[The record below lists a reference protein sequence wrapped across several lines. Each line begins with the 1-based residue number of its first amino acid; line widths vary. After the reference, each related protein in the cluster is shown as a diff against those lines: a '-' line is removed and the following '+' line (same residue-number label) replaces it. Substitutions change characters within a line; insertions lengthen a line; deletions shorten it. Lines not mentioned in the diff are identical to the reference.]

1 MNTEGLKKTTNLKQL
16 GKTLLLTGMLLL
28 CGVSAKAQAVI
39 MYNSY
44 YLTHDIAGTS
54 VNPAATNSF
63 NPETCLW
70 VYAQNNYIRT
80 ANSSGTAITANN
92 NYLQYTGIT
101 LGANGFDWY
110 NAQNNS
116 NVYHR
121 TGGFLNR
128 TYHYLR
134 LNGTTWQINSTNSN
148 NGTLYNATITTT
160 NAIDNLNVTISANGI
175 SGNTIYLVHSD
186 LEGTFTPAY
195 TRYQFNNT
203 NHYWYFNEDHNTAPS
218 PINANTLTPTYTWSV
233 VSGDATIDPTTGAL
247 TLNQTVSGNITVR
260 LTVSDIS
267 PVNNKYI
274 DYTITSSP
282 VAGSTSYET
291 VFNSFNLNPR
301 NATLD
306 VNQSQTFTASA
317 TATTYEVIIPN
328 HITLLCPNGGGSTQ
342 YYYLSGPDGSNL
354 YTSIEDFSQY
364 QDDGHPNVNYEWNL
378 SSEATGYMT
387 YGHTGATTTVSYT
400 TQASSAIVA
409 TLTVTAT
416 VSDGNSGTTT
426 ETLTAIVKGYAPLV
440 QPTITAHG
448 SRVNITTPSLDA
460 EIWYTIDDGDPSDPN
475 NADRIKYAGP
485 FTVEGSPVT
494 VKAVSYRNG
503 NYSSVA
509 TETVTLTLTPP
520 VISFEPSSD
529 GTRATTTIIGHH
541 DGIAIHYTTDGT
553 EPNASSLTYTDHF
566 TVTSGTTVK
575 AFVAKTG
582 WHDSETVQETYTATK
597 LETPS
602 IEFSV
607 LGVRFHSSDEEVTYY
622 YTTDDSNPTT
632 SSTPWHDGDTP
643 IHGLADGTTIKVMA
657 VKPGFL
663 TSDIA
668 TGTYE
673 ELTHYVFMYTRNG
686 VYHFLGNDNGE
697 PFDCLYFNSSEI
709 VWAGKPTST
718 GTDTWTVVPTNNGW
732 HMHLCT
738 NGGSTGE
745 LHFSNESSS
754 HFLIVEKNTDA
765 PLGTLIYYHP
775 TNFTNYAL
783 EFGDYE
789 WISTPPTGD
798 LVPAKVVHKVTGT
811 DGDDYAVHVASIT
824 PSVDH
829 GGLAV
834 LYPPTD
840 GNPDDDEY
848 MTIVGQVLG
857 SNPSYLP
864 DYFTV
869 GFEYNPVGYFIEG
882 GNTLLTDIPATATSF
897 TYSYEFVDEVSEWC
911 TIETIDDNGV
921 RKGVVKYVKDPG
933 HNMEIQVR
941 VIASPVGYSNV
952 TREAIAT
959 FTIVSDP
966 PLEHPVITHL
976 GTTNMYEI
984 TTTAENAIIQYN
996 LDGSEWFQYYTPLEV
1011 VTPGTVIYARSYRP
1025 SDNQTS
1031 EVVSYIVTGTLL
1043 QAPIIS
1049 ADQNGNVTITDPN
1062 SFVSSATIHYTTDGT
1077 DPTGSSTTYSGSFPV
1092 SNGTT
1097 VKAIIVADNYTDSP
1111 ITELLVLFNNVSGGV
1126 VTLNDYEDHNWSY
1139 YQPHGGID
1147 ASYGYPDELCSPY
1160 PRNVKIT
1167 YYGYGDNNLS
1177 TSAVAAPAAN
1187 TFTTSTTTSDV
1198 KVGIGENEN
1207 ENTFIYYKTLERDA
1221 NGLYPYRMIFN
1232 PFYVRPKS
1240 GNTYTGFYKWRVKS
1254 VTGGSISN
1262 SAGTTIA
1269 TTSTTSANNV
1279 WLDADETYYFNPS
1292 DNGETN
1298 VNNITSMTV
1307 EFEALWAAAEVST
1320 NGSFSNGYNSVERNF
1335 YVRRNNTNANVF
1347 SSTTPCTYSS
1357 FYPNGTTDGTSA
1369 AAMGNRVSVQ
1379 SGTAQ
1384 ADSKVEYHIWSN
1396 TTALNTGGYKVDIG
1410 RGMTASGNGPSLT
1423 PLSGTHNADK
1433 NARLRIETGSY
1444 NGGTSNLYGTP
1455 TVNNYLVHLD
1465 LIFGSDYDR
1474 AKGDNTLLTFANGNT
1489 IQHGAHAATG
1499 ARWLSFQHLDIW
1511 VKSGRMQPG
1520 YFTDASAGY
1529 NRTFYCRSTLE
1540 NNNYPGITYLTVEGG
1555 EFATINGGR
1564 GNKTDGVALEDDIVF
1579 SLRIKGGTIH
1589 GSIYGAASANPSF
1602 GGRRVIMTGG
1612 MVEGWIAGG
1621 CDGTTSGGGAT
1632 LGNAYFYIGGNGKVG
1647 NTANPDRELDGT
1659 MGGNVF
1665 GAGRGRS
1672 DQGTSAQPA
1681 SMKNA
1686 FIVLADDGF
1695 VLRDLYGGGDYGY
1708 TGVVTHDG
1716 QTSPATAANFFIL
1729 GGTLNG
1735 SVFGGGN
1742 NNNSACTN
1750 ANINMTGG
1758 LVKGGIY
1765 GGSNNS
1771 GEMSY
1776 NVTMH
1781 IDGGQVGVD
1790 NDNQANIHGGGYGQP
1805 TRVNGNVDITLGTT
1819 TQTTPGVTVYGDVYG
1834 GSALGYVN
1842 GTATSSY
1849 HTNVTMNKGLINGS
1863 LYGGGLGDD
1872 SNPARVYGPVQVT
1885 VNGGSIKTTD
1895 GTGNNG
1901 SGAVFGCNNIN
1912 GAPQQTVNVDIYG
1925 TDYPH
1930 PNEPFALFAVYG
1942 GGNHADYAG
1951 KPIVTIHSCDNSIN
1965 YVYGGANAAKVTAT
1979 DVTVWGGHIGYV
1991 FGGGNGTVE
2000 PADVTGNDGTS
2011 LHIKGGNIENIF
2023 GGSNSQGDIAG
2034 DISVDIEA
2042 EGSCPL
2048 NLTNV
2053 FGGGNMAVIGSD
2065 TPGDTRNI
2073 TTHIGCGVGPIS
2085 ELYGGSKQANIFGD
2099 VELTV
2104 ESGQIDYVFGGSQGT
2119 PDQPAHI
2126 DGNVTLNI
2134 YGGDIGSAF
2143 GGSNIKGNIE
2153 GKILVNIDW
2162 SQTSCEGTKQ
2172 LENVYGASNLAQYEP
2187 TMSAA
2192 TGSNHSPEVNLIN
2205 GTVGRTVARPYHPA
2219 LDPNNIGN
2227 QGNVFGGGK
2236 GITSNPNAGRVTANP
2251 IVIMNPSH
2259 NEDFV
2264 VLNAIYGGGEMAPVV
2279 GNTTVEISK
2288 GHVGS
2293 ATKDIDEDN
2302 GFVFGGGKGDVINPL
2317 LAKVSFNSTV
2327 NISGGYVHN
2336 SVFGGGQIASVGDFT
2351 RATAPDQSNDVVLGE
2366 PISCANGTGT
2376 TTVNISGGQIG
2387 PTDVTMLADLGYVFG
2402 ASMGVYTQP
2411 KVDYTDPFFNSVEMA
2426 RQNARF
2432 GYADNA
2438 VVNISG
2444 DAFIVGAVWGGSE
2457 NGQVLHDCT
2466 VNIQGGQIGCGKNKT
2481 APYTN
2486 EQWAAAKAAVLSGD
2500 AAQVATIAA
2509 QMPECD
2515 SWTYDGTHGYLPY
2528 DPYAD
2533 DDGLT
2538 NASDPGY
2545 DGHTFFGN
2553 VFGGGSGYY
2562 GYRITEG
2569 SQPTRNVW
2577 FPFQGRVRGDTYLYI
2592 TGGHIL
2598 TSAYGGCEYATV
2610 LGKCTV
2616 EMSGGTLGLPRT
2628 AAQIQAHPVTCYL
2641 FGAGKGDQRTDFNEH
2656 TNVNKTKVIVNGE
2669 AVIYGSVFG
2678 GGEDGHVV
2686 DSTTVTI
2693 GGNALIGS
2701 VGTSYYDGNIFG
2713 GGRGFGGTSVLAG
2726 SIGGNAKITIGG
2738 NSKILG
2744 SVFGGGRLASV
2755 GVYLVP
2761 DNDSN
2766 FGKLQ
2771 PGKGNISVTINGGTI
2786 GNTFE
2791 SNPSAFDASK
2801 AYAVDDFVAYENKL
2815 WRFVAAHPAGAWNA
2829 SHVKE
2834 VTHTTGGN
2842 VFGGSMGRLLKIGE
2856 SDPSVAD
2863 NLNPIW
2869 PSMALCRS
2877 TDVNISG
2884 TTSVLSNVY
2893 GGGEMGLV
2901 FEDTDVTVEAN
2912 TIVGR
2917 TIGTEHY
2924 GSVYGGGYGSDVL
2937 TPHTNDSTDVTAAR
2951 HAGLVYG
2958 NATVSVTGG
2967 QIKGNVFGGGEM
2979 ATVGTY
2985 NYNNSTDEITS
2996 LKKASTGQATV
3007 TVTGGIVG
3015 VNSLN
3020 NGSVFGAGKGVVGAN
3035 MDPYTFVDRTTVS
3048 ISGDATEVRGCVFG
3062 SGDNGHVLHNTQVT
3076 VSGGTIGNN
3085 NGSPTNGNVFG
3096 SGRGADTYLVG
3107 STPTLSPN
3115 AGRVYGSTNV
3125 TIDGNNTTIKNNVY
3139 GGGYL
3144 ATVDGNTTVT
3154 IGTDYDP
3161 TVYGDVFGGSALGA
3175 IGNASGTTTLDIL
3188 GGTIGSTSSYYY
3200 NASTGDHKGNIF
3212 GGGNGDAEGH
3222 MFDGATNGTTDGKRA
3237 ADVRNTVFVN
3247 IGATDDNKVNTTAAT
3262 ITGDVFGGNNV
3273 MGTPLGS
3280 VTVDINSTKRT
3291 SGTNTVDD
3299 SGFALHAVYGGG
3311 NKADYVPTATNA
3323 KSQVNVNG
3331 CYNTVQYVYGGGNAA
3346 AVPEANS
3353 MIEGGHIQWAFAGGN
3368 GYSATGNHTNPSL
3381 PNYNP
3386 GANVGQ
3392 LTGSS
3397 TTYGSGDAEALIYG
3411 GTIDHTFA
3419 GSNQYGTI
3427 KGTTTVTLDNQ
3438 LPCDLNL
3445 DEVFGGGNE
3454 ADIVGDVTTTI
3465 ECKPSM
3471 ENVWIPALYG
3481 GCNQA
3486 NVTGNVE
3493 LTVCGGSYLN
3503 IYGGSKGTSTT
3514 PANITGNVTLNI
3526 IGGRVGNS
3534 TTEGNIFGGSNI
3546 NGSIGGQITV
3556 NVEHDESSSCLFD
3569 LSHAN
3574 VYGGGDQ
3581 AQYTGIPEVNIKH
3594 GTVLNVFGGGNG
3606 NPADA
3611 SQNPGKVGGSTVT
3624 IGDDNTAHRAV
3635 VLRNVYGGG
3644 NAAKVTGNTSILLKQ
3659 RAKVFGNVYGGGNM
3673 GKVEGNTDVIVN
3685 GVSGN

>member
-16 GKTLLLTGMLLL
+16 GKTLVLTGLLLL
-28 CGVSAKAQAVI
+28 CGITAKAQSVI
-39 MYNSY
+39 MYGDY
-44 YLTHDIAGTS
+44 YLKHGQDGHTVEATS
-54 VNPAATNSF
+54 STGFDPR
-63 NPETCLW
+63 TCLW
-70 VYAQNNYIRT
+70 YLNNNTIKT
-80 ANSSGTAITANN
+80 ANSNGVAFTG
-92 NYLQYTGIT
+92 NYFLQNGSIS
-101 LGANGFDWY
+101 LGNSSTWTT
-110 NAQNNS
+110 AQNGS
-116 NVYHR
+116 NLR
-121 TGGFLNR
+121 STGN
-128 TYHYLR
+128 YYLR
-134 LNGTTWQINSTNSN
+134 RRGSTGVWQLSTTNS
-148 NGTLYNATITTT
+148 YRAT
-160 NAIDNLNVTISANGI
+160 AYAVTISPNTLVDNTVNPVISVASVNGNQMQLSHTDFTGSFIPAN
-175 SGNTIYLVHSD
+175 TYTTY
-186 LEGTFTPAY
+186 TFNGSTHIWY
-195 TRYQFNNT
+195 NNT
-203 NHYWYFNEDHNTAPS
+203 DYGTTVPDGITV
-218 PINANTLTPTYTWSV
+218 NASTLNPTYTWSV
-233 VSGDATIDPTTGAL
+233 TGDATIDPSTGLL
-247 TLNQTVSGNITVR
+247 TLNQNVTGNITVL
-260 LTVSDIS
+260 LTVSNIS
-267 PVNNKYI
+267 PLSEKSI
-274 DYTITSSP
+274 PYTITRQAVGGTTSTLTEISEVNISP
-282 VAGSTSYET
+282 ET
-291 VFNSFNLNPR
+291 ASLEINE
-301 NATLD
+301 
-306 VNQSQTFTASA
+306 SQVFTASA
-317 TATTYEVIIPN
+317 TATTYTVNTPA
-328 HITLLCPNGGGSTQ
+328 HITLLCPNGSGSTQ

-354 YTSIEDFSQY
+354 YASIEDFSNLS
-364 QDDGHPNVNYEWNL
+364 DPTHPTVNYEWNL

-400 TQASSAIVA
+400 TQATSGIVA
-409 TLTVTAT
+409 TLTVTA
-416 VSDGNSGTTT
+416 SCSGTS
-426 ETLTAIVKGYAPLV
+426 ETQTDHVTIKGYAPLV
-440 QPTITAHG
+440 APTITAHG
-448 SRVNITTPSLDA
+448 SRVNINTPSLDA
-460 EIWYTIDDGDPSDPN
+460 EIWYTVDDGDPSDPN
-475 NADRIKYAGP
+475 NAHRIKYAGP

-494 VKAVSYRNG
+494 VKAVSYRRG
-503 NYSSVA
+503 NYSSVV
-509 TETVTLTLTPP
+509 TETLTLTLTPP

-529 GTRATTTIIGHH
+529 GASATTTIIGHH
-541 DGIAIHYTTDGT
+541 EGIAIHYTTDGT
-553 EPNASSLTYTDHF
+553 EPTASSPTYTDHF
-566 TVTSGTTVK
+566 TVPSGTTVK

-597 LETPS
+597 LETPF

-622 YTTDDSNPTT
+622 YTTNGSDPTT
-632 SSTPWHDGDTP
+632 SSTPWHAGDTP

-686 VYHFLGNDNGE
+686 VYHFLGNNNGE

-709 VWAGKPTST
+709 VWEGDPTST
-718 GTDTWTVVPTNNGW
+718 GTDTWTVVPTNQGW
-732 HMHLCT
+732 HMHLCPD
-738 NGGSTGE
+738 GGSTGE
-745 LHFSNESSS
+745 LHFSEEPSP
-754 HFLIVEKNTDA
+754 HVLIVQKNTEE
-765 PLGTLIYYHP
+765 PLGTVIYQHP
-775 TNFTNYAL
+775 NDFTNYML

-789 WISTPPTGD
+789 WISTPPTAD

-811 DGDDYAVHVASIT
+811 DGDNYAVQVASIT

-840 GNPDDDEY
+840 GNPDDNEY

-869 GFEYNPVGYFIEG
+869 GFDYNQVGYFIEG

-911 TIETIDDNGV
+911 TIETIEDNGV

-933 HNMEIQVR
+933 HNMEIRVR

-966 PLEHPVITHL
+966 PLEQPVITHIGMSNL
-976 GTTNMYEI
+976 YEM

-996 LDGSEWFQYYTPLEV
+996 LDGGNWFQYYGPIEV
-1011 VTPGTVIYARSYRP
+1011 VAAGTVINARSYRP

-1031 EVVSYIVTGTLL
+1031 AVVSLVATGALI
-1043 QAPIIS
+1043 APVIS
-1049 ADQNGNVTITDPN
+1049 FDQSGNVTITNPNTFAPN
-1062 SFVSSATIHYTTDGT
+1062 SKVYYTTDGT
-1077 DPTGSSTTYSGSFPV
+1077 DPNTSSTEYTTAFTV
-1092 SNGTT
+1092 SNDTH
-1097 VKAIIVADNYTDSP
+1097 VKAFVAASNYTDSP
-1111 ITELLVLFNNVSGGV
+1111 IAVSHVIFSGVSGNT
-1126 VTLNDYEDHNWSY
+1126 VTLYDYEDHTWTYYSGVDATVDGGSY
-1139 YQPHGGID
+1139 NID
-1147 ASYGYPDELCSPY
+1147 YLGKLYSPD

-1167 YYGYGDNNLS
+1167 YD
-1177 TSAVAAPAAN
+1177 AN
-1187 TFTTSTTTSDV
+1187 
-1198 KVGIGENEN
+1198 GGEVSLDEGQT
-1207 ENTFIYYKTLERDA
+1207 EFIYYKTIEKVNNA
-1221 NGLYPYRMIFN
+1221 YNYTVISN
-1232 PFYVRPKS
+1232 PFSKRPTGKGFGGWKIIS
-1240 GNTYTGFYKWRVKS
+1240 GAEYISGHNTNDVLNLDEELTLTGLNNGYTP
-1254 VTGGSISN
+1254 N
-1262 SAGTTIA
+1262 C
-1269 TTSTTSANNV
+1269 TSAEIELQATWVN
-1279 WLDADETYYFNPS
+1279 L
-1292 DNGETN
+1292 
-1298 VNNITSMTV
+1298 NNITYANDNTITYNVSGGTYETNILVLNRNVTGTITTTSPVTIMMV
-1307 EFEALWAAAEVST
+1307 EPDGSQDYRNNYTFTGNITPNNNSVSKIEWTKWTST
-1320 NGSFSNGYNSVERNF
+1320 N
-1335 YVRRNNTNANVF
+1335 TINAN
-1347 SSTTPCTYSS
+1347 YR
-1357 FYPNGTTDGTSA
+1357 YL
-1369 AAMGNRVSVQ
+1369 
-1379 SGTAQ
+1379 
-1384 ADSKVEYHIWSN
+1384 W
-1396 TTALNTGGYKVDIG
+1396 IG
-1410 RGMTASGNGPSLT
+1410 RGMTTTNRCATLITGINSNTATAGTKFSIKVESGKYDYFDFYKGHSTYTGGTDNTGGTASGTSA
-1423 PLSGTHNADK
+1423 NAIITIG
-1433 NARLRIETGSY
+1433 N
-1444 NGGTSNLYGTP
+1444 
-1455 TVNNYLVHLD
+1455 
-1465 LIFGSDYDR
+1465 DYDR
-1474 AKGDNTLLTFANGNT
+1474 ASNNNQNLEFTYGPMLGYSFSFSDRGNRNNTHTLDLT
-1489 IQHGAHAATG
+1489 
-1499 ARWLSFQHLDIW
+1499 
-1511 VKSGRMQPG
+1511 VKSGRIG
-1520 YFTDASAGY
+1520 YTFFMEGTNTATYLQGGAGYCMYLSSAGNQTNVGTRNITIEGGDICTVGSGVDSYNNAPAGNDTPSTTTNY
-1529 NRTFYCRSTLE
+1529 NRLAF
-1540 NNNYPGITYLTVEGG
+1540 N
-1555 EFATINGGR
+1555 
-1564 GNKTDGVALEDDIVF
+1564 
-1579 SLRIKGGTIH
+1579 LRIKGGTIH
-1589 GSIYGAASANPSF
+1589 GNVYGGAAKSPS
-1602 GGRRVIMTGG
+1602 GGNRVMVMTGG
-1612 MVEGWIAGG
+1612 QVKGWFAAGCNG
-1621 CDGTTSGGGAT
+1621 TDNDGGQNYGTS
-1632 LGNAYFYIGGNGKVG
+1632 YVYIGGKAKVDSEG
-1647 NTANPDRELDGT
+1647 STKVLGYAN
-1659 MGGNVF
+1659 GGNVF
-1665 GAGRGRS
+1665 AAGAGR
-1672 DQGTSAQPA
+1672 QGTATCGEMTFGTNLVVADESYIERGVYGGGNYGYAKTD
-1681 SMKNA
+1681 SYTNIYITGGINDGNDGTVNA
-1686 FIVLADDGF
+1686 VTTKGG
-1695 VLRDLYGGGDYGY
+1695 LYGGANQQ
-1708 TGVVTHDG
+1708 DG
-1716 QTSPATAANFFIL
+1716 PDIK
-1729 GGTLNG
+1729 
-1735 SVFGGGN
+1735 
-1742 NNNSACTN
+1742 
-1750 ANINMTGG
+1750 IYMTGG
-1758 LVKGGIY
+1758 EMRGGVY
-1765 GGSNNS
+1765 GGCNTTGTISD
-1771 GEMSY
+1771 
-1776 NVTMH
+1776 NVEMH
-1781 IDGGQVGVD
+1781 INGGQVGLD
-1790 NDNQANIHGGGYGQP
+1790 NDNQGNIHGGGYGVA
-1805 TRVNGNVDITLGTT
+1805 TMVNGNVDITLGTT

-1842 GTATSSY
+1842 GTATLSY
-1849 HTNVTMNKGLINGS
+1849 HTYVTMNKGLINGS
-1863 LYGGGLGDD
+1863 LYGGGLGDA
-1872 SNPARVYGPVQVT
+1872 SNPARVYGPVKVT

-1912 GAPQQTVNVDIYG
+1912 GAPQQTVTVDIYG
-1925 TDYPH
+1925 TDYPN

-1942 GGNHADYAG
+1942 GGNHADYSG
-1951 KPIVTIHSCDNSIN
+1951 KPIVTIYGCDNSIN
-1965 YVYGGANAAKVTAT
+1965 YVYGGANAAEVTAT
-1979 DVTVWGGHIGYV
+1979 DVTIWGGHIGYV

-2000 PADVTGNDGTS
+2000 PANVTGNDGTS

-2023 GGSNSQGDIAG
+2023 GGSNSQGNIAG
-2034 DISVDIEA
+2034 DITVDIEA
-2042 EGSCPL
+2042 KGSCPL

-2073 TTHIGCGVGPIS
+2073 TTHIGCGVGPVS
-2085 ELYGGSKQANIFGD
+2085 ELYGGSKQADIYGD
-2099 VELTV
+2099 VTLTV

-2119 PDQPAHI
+2119 SSTAADI

-2134 YGGDIGSAF
+2134 YGGDIGSVF

-2162 SQTSCEGTKQ
+2162 SQSSCEGTKQ
-2172 LENVYGASNLAQYEP
+2172 LENVYGASNLAQYTP

-2219 LDPNNIGN
+2219 LDPNNIGK

-2236 GITSNPNAGRVTANP
+2236 GISSNPNAGRVTANP
-2251 IVIMNPSH
+2251 IVKMNPSH
-2259 NEDFV
+2259 NEDFM
-2264 VLNAIYGGGEMAPVV
+2264 VLNAIYGGGEMAPVN

-2317 LAKVSFNSTV
+2317 LAKVRDNSTV

-2351 RATAPDQSNDVVLGE
+2351 RTTAADLANDIVLGE
-2366 PISCANGTGT
+2366 PYICEDGTGT
-2376 TTVNISGGQIG
+2376 TTVNISGGQVG

-2432 GYADNA
+2432 GYANNA

-2466 VNIQGGQIGCGKNKT
+2466 VNISGGQIGCGKNKT

-2500 AAQVATIAA
+2500 AAQVAAIAA

-2577 FPFQGRVRGDTYLYI
+2577 FPFQGRVRGDTYLNI

-2598 TSAYGGCEYATV
+2598 TSAYGGCEYADV

-2616 EMSGGTLGLPRT
+2616 EMSGGTLGVPRT

-2641 FGAGKGDQRTDFNEH
+2641 FGAGKGDQRTNFNEH
-2656 TNVNKTKVIVNGE
+2656 TNVNETEVIVNGE

-2686 DSTTVTI
+2686 GDASVTI

-2726 SIGGNAKITIGG
+2726 SIGGDATITIGD

-2791 SNPSAFDASK
+2791 SAPSDFDAST

-2829 SHVKE
+2829 SHVRE

-2856 SDPSVAD
+2856 SDPSVAA

-2869 PSMALCRS
+2869 PSLAMCRS
-2877 TDVNISG
+2877 TEVKISG
-2884 TTSVLSNVY
+2884 TTSILSNVY

-2912 TIVGR
+2912 TIVGH
-2917 TIGTEHY
+2917 TIGSEHY

-2937 TPHTNDSTDVTAAR
+2937 TPHTNDSTNVTAAR

-2985 NYNNSTDEITS
+2985 NYNNSTDKITS
-2996 LKKASTGQATV
+2996 LKKASTGQTTV

-3020 NGSVFGAGKGVVGAN
+3020 NGRVFGAGKGVVGAN

-3154 IGTDYDP
+3154 IGNEYDP

-3175 IGNASGTTTLDIL
+3175 IGNIDNTSGTTTLNIL

-3200 NASTGDHKGNIF
+3200 NASTGAHKGNIF
-3212 GGGNGDAEGH
+3212 GGGNGDAEGS

-3237 ADVRNTVFVN
+3237 ADVRNTVVVT
-3247 IGATDDNKVNTTAAT
+3247 IGATDDNKVNTTSAT

-3273 MGTPLGS
+3273 MGTPLRN

-3291 SGTNTVDD
+3291 SGVNTVDD
-3299 SGFALHAVYGGG
+3299 SGFALYAVYGGG

-3368 GYSATGNHTNPSL
+3368 GYSATGNHSDPSA

-3397 TTYGSGDAEALIYG
+3397 TTYGSGNAKADIYG
-3411 GTIDHTFA
+3411 GTIDNTFA

-3427 KGTTTVTLDNQ
+3427 KGTTTVTLDNDGST
-3438 LPCDLNL
+3438 CDMNLN
-3445 DEVFGGGNE
+3445 EVFGGGNE
-3454 ADIVGDVTTTI
+3454 ADIDGDVTTTI

-3481 GCNQA
+3481 GCNMA

-3546 NGSIGGQITV
+3546 NGSIGGLITV
-3556 NVEHDESSSCLFD
+3556 NVEHDESNTCLFD

-3574 VYGGGDQ
+3574 VYGGGNQ

-3624 IGDDNTAHRAV
+3624 IGDNNTAHRAV

>member
-1 MNTEGLKKTTNLKQL
+1 MNTNFEQLKSSAKLKQI
-16 GKTLLLTGMLLL
+16 TRTFLLTAMLLI
-28 CGVSAKAQAVI
+28 GITAKARDYVIAYTYNNTTYYIGMNGNNIQAKTSFDPTCI
-39 MYNSY
+39 WTCRNGNNDANLGSTSYSLRNKNNNSY
-44 YLTHDIAGTS
+44 YLTTS
-54 VNPAATNSF
+54 CS
-63 NPETCLW
+63 
-70 VYAQNNYIRT
+70 R
-80 ANSSGTAITANN
+80 
-92 NYLQYTGIT
+92 
-101 LGANGFDWY
+101 
-110 NAQNNS
+110 
-116 NVYHR
+116 
-121 TGGFLNR
+121 
-128 TYHYLR
+128 
-134 LNGTTWQINSTNSN
+134 
-148 NGTLYNATITTT
+148 
-160 NAIDNLNVTISANGI
+160 
-175 SGNTIYLVHSD
+175 SGNWGNY
-186 LEGTFTPAY
+186 
-195 TRYQFNNT
+195 
-203 NHYWYFNEDHNTAPS
+203 
-218 PINANTLTPTYTWSV
+218 TYTWSALTV
-233 VSGDATIDPTTGAL
+233 QTSTSDIWRSSDASNGNIYAYISGSGGWGGTWNRSASIGNNGNALTMRDNNTTGSQNYQVTSAKNELQDITLPTISVSNANENKLYLNHTEIEGSYIPANSYDIYTFNSTTHNYYNNTDYGSNIPTGLEIDASTLNPSYTWSLLYGDATLDPSTGVLA
-247 TLNQTVSGNITVR
+247 LNQTVSGDLIVR
-260 LTVSDIS
+260 LTVSNIS
-267 PVNNKYI
+267 PISNRTVE
-274 DYTITSSP
+274 YTITRQAVGGTTSTLTEISEVNISP
-282 VAGSTSYET
+282 ET
-291 VFNSFNLNPR
+291 ASLEINE
-301 NATLD
+301 
-306 VNQSQTFTASA
+306 SQVFTASA
-317 TATTYEVIIPN
+317 TATTYTVNTPA
-328 HITLLCPNGGGSTQ
+328 HITLLCPNGSSSTQ

-354 YTSIEDFSQY
+354 YTSIEDFSNLS
-364 QDDGHPNVNYEWNL
+364 DPTHPTVNYEWNL

-400 TQASSAIVA
+400 TQATSGIVA
-409 TLTVTAT
+409 TLTVTA
-416 VSDGNSGTTT
+416 SCSGTS
-426 ETLTAIVKGYAPLV
+426 ETQTDHVTIKGYAPLV
-440 QPTITAHG
+440 APTITAHG
-448 SRVNITTPSLDA
+448 SRVNINTPSLDA
-460 EIWYTIDDGDPSDPN
+460 EIWYTVDDSDPSDPN
-475 NADRIKYAGP
+475 NAHRIKYAGP

-494 VKAVSYRNG
+494 VKAVSYRRG
-503 NYSSVA
+503 NYSSVV
-509 TETVTLTLTPP
+509 TETLTLTLTPP

-529 GTRATTTIIGHH
+529 GASATTTIIGHH
-541 DGIAIHYTTDGT
+541 EGIAIHYTTNGT
-553 EPNASSLTYTDHF
+553 EPTASSPTYTDHF
-566 TVTSGTTVK
+566 TIPSGTTVK

-597 LETPS
+597 LETPF

-622 YTTDDSNPTT
+622 YTTNGSDPTT
-632 SSTPWHDGDTP
+632 SSTPWHAGDTP

-668 TGTYE
+668 MGTYE

-686 VYHFLGNDNGE
+686 VYHFLGNNNGE

-709 VWAGKPTST
+709 VWEGDPTST
-718 GTDTWTVVPTNNGW
+718 GTDTWTVVPTNQGW
-732 HMHLCT
+732 HMHLCPD
-738 NGGSTGE
+738 GGSTGE
-745 LHFSNESSS
+745 LHFSEEPSP
-754 HFLIVEKNTDA
+754 HVLIVQKNTEE
-765 PLGTLIYYHP
+765 PIGTVIYQHP
-775 TNFTNYAL
+775 NDFTNYML

-789 WISTPPTGD
+789 WISTPPTAD

-811 DGDDYAVHVASIT
+811 DGDNYAVQVASIT

-840 GNPDDDEY
+840 GNPDDNEY

-869 GFEYNPVGYFIEG
+869 GFDYNQVGYFIEG

-911 TIETIDDNGV
+911 TIETIEDNGV

-933 HNMEIQVR
+933 HNMEIRVR

-966 PLEHPVITHL
+966 PLEQPVITHIGMSNL
-976 GTTNMYEI
+976 YEM

-996 LDGSEWFQYYTPLEV
+996 LDGGNWFQYYGPIEV
-1011 VTPGTVIYARSYRP
+1011 VAAGTVINARSYRP

-1031 EVVSYIVTGTLL
+1031 AVVSLVATGALI
-1043 QAPIIS
+1043 APVIS
-1049 ADQNGNVTITDPN
+1049 FDQSGNVTITNPN
-1062 SFVSSATIHYTTDGT
+1062 SFAPTSTVYYTTDGT
-1077 DPTGSSTTYSGSFPV
+1077 DPDESSTPYTAPFQT
-1092 SNGTT
+1092 NNETT
-1097 VKAIIVADNYTDSP
+1097 IKAIVIANHYNDSP
-1111 ITELLVLFNNVSGGV
+1111 IAIKDVIFSGV
-1126 VTLNDYEDHNWSY
+1126 TTTTVTLFDYEDHNWTY
-1139 YQPHGGID
+1139 YSGVD
-1147 ASYGYPDELCSPY
+1147 ASIDNGNYNTNYLGKLYSPN

-1167 YYGYGDNNLS
+1167 YNGVNGIS
-1177 TSAVAAPAAN
+1177 G
-1187 TFTTSTTTSDV
+1187 STTAV
-1198 KVGIGENEN
+1198 KVSVETGETQNQ
-1207 ENTFIYYKTLERDA
+1207 FVYYKTLEQ
-1221 NGLYPYRMIFN
+1221 GSTTGEYPYQVISN
-1232 PFYVRPKS
+1232 PFSVRPSTGTGNSKVYYGFAGWKIVS
-1240 GNTYTGFYKWRVKS
+1240 GGEYIKNHNNNDVLALEEEIVFNNLPYTEVNCTSAEIVFETTWTQANVRTGNNIATMLNNF
-1254 VTGGSISN
+1254 TGG
-1262 SAGTTIA
+1262 
-1269 TTSTTSANNV
+1269 
-1279 WLDADETYYFNPS
+1279 TY
-1292 DNGETN
+1292 ETN
-1298 VNNITSMTV
+1298 FAVLTGNYTTAWTGNKNATVTSV
-1307 EFEALWAAAEVST
+1307 L
-1320 NGSFSNGYNSVERNF
+1320 
-1335 YVRRNNTNANVF
+1335 
-1347 SSTTPCTYSS
+1347 P
-1357 FYPNGTTDGTSA
+1357 DGTMDYRNQAYTQLNLTLNSGYTIKYEYIHINNNNSTLS
-1369 AAMGNRVSVQ
+1369 MGT
-1379 SGTAQ
+1379 GT
-1384 ADSKVEYHIWSN
+1384 KTLYIGRGVSN
-1396 TTALNTGGYKVDIG
+1396 TTANGVVCDIIQGYDNSINSGGLTYTLKLE
-1410 RGMTASGNGPSLT
+1410 SG
-1423 PLSGTHNADK
+1423 
-1433 NARLRIETGSY
+1433 IY
-1444 NGGTSNLYGTP
+1444 
-1455 TVNNYLVHLD
+1455 NYLSFIKGYDGARTDNTVTGTVAVKGVL
-1465 LIFGSDYDR
+1465 GCDYDR
-1474 AKGDNTLLTFANGNT
+1474 AKNDNTKLKIQQQIMMGYANNTALLRSTTAGQEVLNVT
-1489 IQHGAHAATG
+1489 
-1499 ARWLSFQHLDIW
+1499 L
-1511 VKSGRMQPG
+1511 KSGNLISSRTDAGTADAAESFYIGIAGQYSPG
-1520 YFTDASAGY
+1520 YRVFTM
-1529 NRTFYCRSTLE
+1529 
-1540 NNNYPGITYLTVEGG
+1540 EGG
-1555 EFATINGGR
+1555 EMWSLAAGICQNTATTNSIR
-1564 GNKTDGVALEDDIVF
+1564 F
-1579 SLRIKGGTIH
+1579 RIKGGLIK
-1589 GSIYGAASANPSF
+1589 GSIYGSAANANSY
-1602 GGRRVIMTGG
+1602 GYKQMILTGG
-1612 MVEGWIAGG
+1612 QVKGWIAGG
-1621 CDGTTSGGGAT
+1621 
-1632 LGNAYFYIGGNGKVG
+1632 GN
-1647 NTANPDRELDGT
+1647 
-1659 MGGNVF
+1659 
-1665 GAGRGRS
+1665 
-1672 DQGTSAQPA
+1672 GTSANGGTTTGSSYVYVGGNCRVDSEGSTTNINTSLGGQVFGSGSGVA
-1681 SMKNA
+1681 NTTTWGEM
-1686 FIVLADDGF
+1686 
-1695 VLRDLYGGGDYGY
+1695 LYG
-1708 TGVVTHDG
+1708 TNVVIADN
-1716 QTSPATAANFFIL
+1716 AYVERN
-1729 GGTLNG
+1729 
-1735 SVFGGGN
+1735 VFGGGN
-1742 NNNSACTN
+1742 FGWTDQT
-1750 ANINMTGG
+1750 ANIYLTGENMSVGYVYGGANQNKGDYVNIYMTGG
-1758 LVKGGIY
+1758 NVREGLY
-1765 GGSNNS
+1765 GGSNTTGTIGYDVKMIIN
-1771 GEMSY
+1771 
-1776 NVTMH
+1776 
-1781 IDGGQVGVD
+1781 GGQVGVD
-1790 NDNQANIHGGGYGQP
+1790 NDHRANIHGGGYGQP

-1849 HTNVTMNKGLINGS
+1849 HTYVTMNKGLINGS
-1863 LYGGGLGDD
+1863 LYGGGLGDA
-1872 SNPARVYGPVQVT
+1872 SNPARVYGPVKVT

-1912 GAPQQTVNVDIYG
+1912 GAPQQTVTVDIYDA
-1925 TDYPH
+1925 DYPN

-1942 GGNHADYAG
+1942 GGNHADYSG
-1951 KPIVTIHSCDNSIN
+1951 KPIVTIYGCDNSIN
-1965 YVYGGANAAKVTAT
+1965 YVYGGANAAEVTAT

-2000 PADVTGNDGTS
+2000 PANVTGNDGTS

-2023 GGSNSQGDIAG
+2023 GGSNSQGNIAG
-2034 DISVDIEA
+2034 DITVDIEA

-2073 TTHIGCGVGPIS
+2073 TTHIGCGVGPVS
-2085 ELYGGSKQANIFGD
+2085 ELYGGSKQADIYGD
-2099 VELTV
+2099 VTLTV

-2119 PDQPAHI
+2119 SSTAADI

-2134 YGGDIGSAF
+2134 YGGDIGSVF

-2162 SQTSCEGTKQ
+2162 SQSSCEGTKQ
-2172 LENVYGASNLAQYEP
+2172 LENVYGASNLAQYTP

-2219 LDPNNIGN
+2219 LDPNNIGK

-2236 GITSNPNAGRVTANP
+2236 GISSNPNAGRVTANP
-2251 IVIMNPSH
+2251 IVKMNPSH
-2259 NEDFV
+2259 NEDFM
-2264 VLNAIYGGGEMAPVV
+2264 VLNAIYGGGEMAPVN

-2317 LAKVSFNSTV
+2317 LAKVRDNSTV

-2351 RATAPDQSNDVVLGE
+2351 RTTAADLANDIVLGE
-2366 PISCANGTGT
+2366 PYLCADGTGT
-2376 TTVNISGGQIG
+2376 TTVNISGGQVG

-2432 GYADNA
+2432 GYANNA

-2466 VNIQGGQIGCGKNKT
+2466 VNISGGQIGCGKNKT

-2500 AAQVATIAA
+2500 AAQVAAIAA

-2577 FPFQGRVRGDTYLYI
+2577 FPFQGRVRGDTYLNI

-2598 TSAYGGCEYATV
+2598 TSAYGGCEYADV

-2616 EMSGGTLGLPRT
+2616 EMSGGTLGVPRT

-2641 FGAGKGDQRTDFNEH
+2641 FGAGKGDQRTNFNEH
-2656 TNVNKTKVIVNGE
+2656 TNVNETEVIVNGE

-2686 DSTTVTI
+2686 GDASVTI

-2726 SIGGNAKITIGG
+2726 SIGGDATITIGD

-2791 SNPSAFDASK
+2791 SAPSDFDAST

-2829 SHVKE
+2829 SHVRE

-2856 SDPSVAD
+2856 SDPSVAA

-2869 PSMALCRS
+2869 PSLAMCRS
-2877 TDVNISG
+2877 TEVKISG

-2912 TIVGR
+2912 TIVGH
-2917 TIGTEHY
+2917 TIGSEHY

-2937 TPHTNDSTDVTAAR
+2937 TPHTNDSTNVTAAR

-2985 NYNNSTDEITS
+2985 NYNNSTDKITS
-2996 LKKASTGQATV
+2996 LKKASTGQTTV

-3020 NGSVFGAGKGVVGAN
+3020 NGRVFGAGKGVVGAN

-3125 TIDGNNTTIKNNVY
+3125 SIDGNNTTIKNNVY

-3154 IGTDYDP
+3154 IGEDDDP
-3161 TVYGDVFGGSALGA
+3161 TIYGDVFGGSALGA
-3175 IGNASGTTTLDIL
+3175 IGKTDGTGTTKLNIY
-3188 GGTIGSTSSYYY
+3188 GGTFGSTSSYYY
-3200 NASTGDHKGNIF
+3200 NAGTGAHKGNIF
-3212 GGGNGDAEGH
+3212 GGGNGDAEGS

-3237 ADVRNTVFVN
+3237 ADVRNTVLVN
-3247 IGATDDNKVNTTAAT
+3247 IGATDDNKVNTTSAT

-3273 MGTPLGS
+3273 MGTPLGN

-3291 SGTNTVDD
+3291 SGVNTVDD
-3299 SGFALHAVYGGG
+3299 SGFALYAVYGGG

-3368 GYSATGNHTNPSL
+3368 GYSATGNHSDPSA

-3397 TTYGSGDAEALIYG
+3397 TTYGSGNATAYIYG
-3411 GTIDHTFA
+3411 GTIDNTFA

-3427 KGTTTVTLDNQ
+3427 KGTTTVTLDNSGST
-3438 LPCDLNL
+3438 CDMNLN
-3445 DEVFGGGNE
+3445 EVFGGGNE
-3454 ADIVGDVTTTI
+3454 ADIDGDVTTVI
-3465 ECKPSM
+3465 QCNPSM

-3481 GCNQA
+3481 GCNMA
-3486 NVTGNVE
+3486 NVTGTGNVN

-3514 PANITGNVTLNI
+3514 PANISGNVTLTI
-3526 IGGRVGNS
+3526 KGGRVGNS

-3556 NVEHDESSSCLFD
+3556 NVEHDESSTCLFD

-3574 VYGGGDQ
+3574 VYGGGNQ

-3611 SQNPGKVGGSTVT
+3611 SQNPGKVGGSKVT
-3624 IGDDNTAHRAV
+3624 IGDNDENHRAV

>member
-16 GKTLLLTGMLLL
+16 GKTLVLTGMLLL

-39 MYNSY
+39 MYNGY
-44 YLTHDIAGTS
+44 YLTHNAAGTS
-54 VNPAATNSF
+54 VNTAATNSF

-70 VYAQNNYIRT
+70 VFAQDDYIRT
-80 ANSSGTAITANN
+80 ANSSGTAINVNN

-101 LGANGFDWY
+101 LGADGFNWY
-110 NAQNNS
+110 RARNNNA
-116 NVYHR
+116 VRHR
-121 TGGFLNR
+121 TGNII
-128 TYHYLR
+128 TTNYYLR
-134 LNGTTWQINSTNSN
+134 LNGTTWQINTTNSN
-148 NGTLYNATITTT
+148 NGTLYNATITPYDLS
-160 NAIDNLNVTISANGI
+160 DNLNLTISADGI
-175 SGNTIYLVHSD
+175 SGNTIYLAHSD

-195 TRYQFNNT
+195 TRYQFNGT
-203 NHYWYFNEDHNTAPS
+203 NHYWYDNEDHNTAPT

-233 VSGDATIDPTTGAL
+233 VSGDATINPTTGAL

-267 PVNNKYI
+267 PLNNRYF
-274 DYTITSSP
+274 DYTITRSSVP
-282 VAGSTSYET
+282 GS
-291 VFNSFNLNPR
+291 NSSTTEISGLNIIPR

-306 VNQSQTFTASA
+306 VNQSQTFTATA
-317 TATTYEVIIPN
+317 TATTYTVNTPA
-328 HITLLCPNGGGSTQ
+328 HITLLCPNGSGSTQ

-354 YTSIEDFSQY
+354 YTSTDDFSDFD
-364 QDDGHPNVNYEWNL
+364 DDGHPAVTFSWNL
-378 SSEATGYMT
+378 SSEATNYMDLYQQT
-387 YGHTGATTTVSYT
+387 PGTTATVSYT
-400 TQASSAIVA
+400 TQAPSAIVA

-416 VSDGNSGTTT
+416 ASDENSGTIT

-440 QPTITAHG
+440 APTITAHG
-448 SRVNITTPSLDA
+448 SRVNINTPSLDA
-460 EIWYTIDDGDPSDPN
+460 EIWYTVDDGDPSDPN

-503 NYSSVA
+503 NYSSVV

-529 GTRATTTIIGHH
+529 GTTANTTIIGHH
-541 DGIAIHYTTDGT
+541 EGIAIHYTTDGT
-553 EPNASSLTYTDHF
+553 EPTASSPTYTDHF
-566 TVTSGTTVK
+566 TVPSGTTVK

-597 LETPS
+597 LETPF

-622 YTTDDSNPTT
+622 YTTNGSNPTT
-632 SSTPWHDGDTP
+632 SSSSWHAGDTP

-673 ELTHYVFMYTRNG
+673 ELTHYVFMYSRNG

-709 VWAGKPTST
+709 VWEGDPTST
-718 GTDTWTVVPTNNGW
+718 VTDTWTVVPKNQGFS
-732 HMHLCT
+732 MHLCSD
-738 NGGSTGE
+738 GGSSGE
-745 LHFSNESSS
+745 LHFSNEPST
-754 HFLIVEKNTDA
+754 HVLTITKNTDT
-765 PLGTLIYYHP
+765 PLGTLIYESANPY
-775 TNFTNYAL
+775 TNYAL
-783 EFGDYE
+783 QFGDYE

-811 DGDDYAVHVASIT
+811 DGDNYAVRVASIT

-857 SNPSYLP
+857 DNPSYLP

-869 GFEYNPVGYFIEG
+869 GFEYNHVGYFIEG
-882 GNTLLTDIPATATSF
+882 GNTLLTEIPATATSF

-911 TIETIDDNGV
+911 TIETIEDNGV

-933 HNMEIQVR
+933 HNMVIHVR

-966 PLEHPVITHL
+966 PLEHPVITHIGMSNL
-976 GTTNMYEI
+976 YEM

-996 LDGSEWFQYYTPLEV
+996 LDGGDWFQYYGPIEV
-1011 VTPGTVIYARSYRP
+1011 VAAGTVINARSYRP

-1031 EVVSYIVTGTLL
+1031 EVVSLVATGALI
-1043 QAPIIS
+1043 APVIT
-1049 ADQNGNVTITDPN
+1049 ADNSGTVTITNPN
-1062 SFVSSATIHYTTDGT
+1062 SFAPTSTVYYTTDGT
-1077 DPTGSSTTYSGSFPV
+1077 NPDESSTPYTAPFQA
-1092 SNGTT
+1092 NNETT
-1097 VKAIIVADNYTDSP
+1097 IKAIVIANHYNDSP
-1111 ITELLVLFNNVSGGV
+1111 IAIKDVIFSGV
-1126 VTLNDYEDHNWSY
+1126 TTTTVTLFDYEDHNWTY
-1139 YQPHGGID
+1139 YSGVD
-1147 ASYGYPDELCSPY
+1147 ASIDNGNYNTNYLGKLYSPN

-1167 YYGYGDNNLS
+1167 YNGVNGIS
-1177 TSAVAAPAAN
+1177 G
-1187 TFTTSTTTSDV
+1187 STTAV
-1198 KVGIGENEN
+1198 KVSVETGETQNQ
-1207 ENTFIYYKTLERDA
+1207 FVYYKTLEQ
-1221 NGLYPYRMIFN
+1221 GSTTGEYPYQVISN
-1232 PFYVRPKS
+1232 PFSVRPSTGTGNSKVYYGFAGWKIVS
-1240 GNTYTGFYKWRVKS
+1240 GGEYIKNHNNDDVLALEEEIVFNNLPYTEV
-1254 VTGGSISN
+1254 N
-1262 SAGTTIA
+1262 C
-1269 TTSTTSANNV
+1269 TSAEIVFQTTWKVANRTYVSSNPNNNQ
-1279 WLDADETYYFNPS
+1279 TYN
-1292 DNGETN
+1292 
-1298 VNNITSMTV
+1298 TSGDY
-1307 EFEALWAAAEVST
+1307 ES
-1320 NGSFSNGYNSVERNF
+1320 NF
-1335 YVRRNNTNANVF
+1335 YVINCDYTRTITTTGPVTIMMVEPDGSTDYRNNYTFTGNITPNNNGVTKIEYTVWNSTNTLN
-1347 SSTTPCTYSS
+1347 C
-1357 FYPNGTTDGTSA
+1357 N
-1369 AAMGNRVSVQ
+1369 NHSV
-1379 SGTAQ
+1379 T
-1384 ADSKVEYHIWSN
+1384 V
-1396 TTALNTGGYKVDIG
+1396 G
-1410 RGMTASGNGPSLT
+1410 RGMTTTSQCASYVTGVTGSASNNQATTYNTNLNFH
-1423 PLSGTHNADK
+1423 LKLESGTFTDVSFIAGTEGTAGYVNC
-1433 NARLRIETGSY
+1433 N
-1444 NGGTSNLYGTP
+1444 GTSNQIKGTLG
-1455 TVNNYLVHLD
+1455 N
-1465 LIFGSDYDR
+1465 DYDR
-1474 AKGDNTLLTFANGNT
+1474 AKNDNTKLDIVDELFLGYRPTYANGNQNNANFT
-1489 IQHGAHAATG
+1489 C
-1499 ARWLSFQHLDIW
+1499 W
-1511 VKSGRMQPG
+1511 VKSGNLCSSKAVTNTTFNNSGAPNGG
-1520 YFTDASAGY
+1520 YYGDANQVFYVSSGGVQT
-1529 NRTFYCRSTLE
+1529 NIGKRTVY
-1540 NNNYPGITYLTVEGG
+1540 VEGG
-1555 EFATINGGR
+1555 ILSGIAGGIDSNNGANNESFILRMTGGRIRGIVYGSGAFAASSGIRRFIITGGTINGWIAAGCN
-1564 GNKTDGVALEDDIVF
+1564 GTDPTQ
-1579 SLRIKGGTIH
+1579 SGGTL
-1589 GSIYGAASANPSF
+1589 PSDTYVYV
-1602 GGRRVIMTGG
+1602 G
-1612 MVEGWIAGG
+1612 
-1621 CDGTTSGGGAT
+1621 GTTHV
-1632 LGNAYFYIGGNGKVG
+1632 GNATDLTLNTSSDGNI
-1647 NTANPDRELDGT
+1647 
-1659 MGGNVF
+1659 F
-1665 GAGRGRS
+1665 GAGSGN
-1672 DQGTSAQPA
+1672 SAQA
-1681 SMKNA
+1681 TTGQVNNSNVVIADNCYVKNN
-1686 FIVLADDGF
+1686 V
-1695 VLRDLYGGGDYGY
+1695 YGGGNYGY
-1708 TGVVTHDG
+1708 
-1716 QTSPATAANFFIL
+1716 SNATATVYVT
-1729 GGTLNG
+1729 GGEVNG
-1735 SVFGGGN
+1735 SVFGGSNQKQGVN
-1742 NNNSACTN
+1742 VNV
-1750 ANINMTGG
+1750 NMTGG
-1758 LVKGGIY
+1758 QVNTGIY
-1765 GGSNNS
+1765 GGSNVTGTIS
-1771 GEMSY
+1771 GDV
-1776 NVTMH
+1776 NMH
-1781 IDGGQVGVD
+1781 INGGQVGVD
-1790 NDNQANIHGGGYGQP
+1790 NDHRANIHGGGFGSP
-1805 TRVNGNVDITLGTT
+1805 TRVTGNVELTLGTT

-1849 HTNVTMNKGLINGS
+1849 HTYVTMNKGLINGS
-1863 LYGGGLGDD
+1863 LYGGGLGDA

-1912 GAPQQTVNVDIYG
+1912 GAPQQTVTVDIYG

-1951 KPIVTIHSCDNSIN
+1951 KPIVTIHGCDNSIN
-1965 YVYGGANAAKVTAT
+1965 YVYGGANAAEVNAT

-2000 PADVTGNDGTS
+2000 PANVTIDGTS

-2023 GGSNSQGDIAG
+2023 GGSNSQGSIAG
-2034 DISVDIEA
+2034 DITVDIEA

-2053 FGGGNMAVIGSD
+2053 FGGGNLAVIGSD

-2085 ELYGGSKQANIFGD
+2085 ELYGGSKQANIYGD
-2099 VELTV
+2099 VTLTV

-2119 PDQPAHI
+2119 SATAADI

-2162 SQTSCEGTKQ
+2162 SQSSCEGTKQ

-2251 IVIMNPSH
+2251 IVKMNPSH
-2259 NEDFV
+2259 NEDFM
-2264 VLNAIYGGGEMAPVV
+2264 VLNAIYGGGEMAPVN

-2317 LAKVSFNSTV
+2317 LAKVRDNSTV

-2351 RATAPDQSNDVVLGE
+2351 RATAADLANDIVLGE
-2366 PISCANGTGT
+2366 PYICKDGTGT
-2376 TTVNISGGQIG
+2376 TTVNISGGQVG

-2438 VVNISG
+2438 VVTISG

-2466 VNIQGGQIGCGKNKT
+2466 VNILGGQIGCGKNKT

-2486 EQWAAAKAAVLSGD
+2486 EQWAAAKAAVLSGN
-2500 AAQVATIAA
+2500 AAQVAAIAA

-2656 TNVNKTKVIVNGE
+2656 TNVNETEVIVNGE

-2686 DSTTVTI
+2686 GDASVTI

-2726 SIGGNAKITIGG
+2726 SIGGDATITIGD

-2791 SNPSAFDASK
+2791 SNPSAFDASI

-2856 SDPSVAD
+2856 SDPSVAA

-2869 PSMALCRS
+2869 PRMALCRS

-2912 TIVGR
+2912 TIVGH
-2917 TIGTEHY
+2917 TIGSEHY

-2937 TPHTNDSTDVTAAR
+2937 TPHTNDSTNVTAAR

-2958 NATVSVTGG
+2958 NAIVSVTGG

-2985 NYNNSTDEITS
+2985 DYDNSTDTIQR
-2996 LKKASTGQATV
+2996 LKKASTGQTTV

-3062 SGDNGHVLHNTQVT
+3062 SGDNGHVLHNTQVEIT
-3076 VSGGTIGNN
+3076 GGTIGNN

-3175 IGNASGTTTLDIL
+3175 IGKASGTTTLNIF

-3237 ADVRNTVFVN
+3237 ADVRNTVVVT
-3247 IGATDDNKVNTTAAT
+3247 IGATDDNKVNTTSAT

-3273 MGTPLGS
+3273 MGTPLGN

-3291 SGTNTVDD
+3291 SGTNTIDD
-3299 SGFALHAVYGGG
+3299 SGFALYAVYGGG

-3368 GYSATGNHTNPSL
+3368 GYSATGNHTDPSA

-3397 TTYGSGDAEALIYG
+3397 TTYGSGNATADIYG
-3411 GTIDHTFA
+3411 GTIDNTFA

-3427 KGTTTVTLDNQ
+3427 KGTTTVTLDNSGST
-3438 LPCDLNL
+3438 CDMNLN
-3445 DEVFGGGNE
+3445 EVFGGGNE
-3454 ADIVGDVTTTI
+3454 ADIDGDVTTVI
-3465 ECKPSM
+3465 QCNPSM

-3481 GCNQA
+3481 GCNMA
-3486 NVTGNVE
+3486 NVTGDVN

-3514 PANITGNVTLNI
+3514 PANISGDVTLTI
-3526 IGGRVGNS
+3526 KGGRVGNS

-3556 NVEHDESSSCLFD
+3556 NVEHDETSSCLFD

-3581 AQYTGIPEVNIKH
+3581 AQYTGSPVVNIKH

-3611 SQNPGKVGGSTVT
+3611 LQNPGKVGGSTVT